1 MSEDHDL
8 TIAPIPKLIA
18 HIAWPVCIGFFFNT
32 MFNVVD
38 TYFGGKISTSALAAM
53 SLSFPVFFLI
63 IIFDS
68 GISTGTTAVIANAVG
83 AKEDTKKYAA
93 QSISFGLIVSCLV
106 TLGGLLFAPS
116 LFRLLGASGEYLELA
131 LQYINVIFY
140 GAIFFL
146 MISVFNSM
154 LQARGDTRTYRNFL
168 IAGFFLNIILDPWL
182 LYGGLGVPA
191 MGLRGVALATVI
203 IQLLG
208 MVYIFKKTLK
218 TGLVSKDTFKNLW
231 PEKKAF
237 MEIVKQAVPASLNLV
252 TIGVGIFVITYFISQ
267 FGENAV
273 AAYGIATR
281 VEQISLLPT
290 IGITIACLS
299 IIGQNNGAKK
309 FDRIKETLKTCLRYG
324 LSVMAVGS
332 VLTFIFSK
340 LIMEFFT
347 KDQNVVAIGA
357 HYLKIAPFIF
367 FAYTILFITISAL
380 QGMKKP
386 MYAVWIGIYRQI
398 LAPVAVFWILI
409 NIFGIGIDAVWWGV
423 FGITWSA
430 AIITAF
436 YAKHVMKKL
445 PVN

>member
-1 MSEDHDL
+1 MIEHKDL
-8 TIAPIPKLIA
+8 TTEPIPKLIKQ
-18 HIAWPVCIGFFFNT
+18 IALPVCIGFFFNT

-38 TYFGGKISTSALAAM
+38 TYFGGQISTVALAAM

-68 GISTGTTAVIANAVG
+68 GISTGTTAVIANALG
-83 AKEDTKKYAA
+83 AKEDAQKYAA
-93 QSISFGLIVSCLV
+93 QSISFGLIVSCIV
-106 TLGGLLFAPS
+106 TLTGLLLAPS
-116 LFRLLGASGEYLELA
+116 LFMLLGASGEYLSLA
-131 LQYINVIFY
+131 LQYMDVIFC
-140 GAIFFL
+140 GAVFFL
-146 MISVFNSM
+146 MISVFNSL

-168 IAGFFLNIILDPWL
+168 IAGFCLNVILDPWF

-191 MGLRGVALATVI
+191 LGLRGVALATVVI
-203 IQLLG
+203 EFLG
-208 MVYIFKKTLK
+208 MIYIFNRTLK

-237 MEIVKQAVPASLNLV
+237 MEIVKQAIPASLNLV
-252 TIGVGIFVITYFISQ
+252 TIGVGIFVITYFISR

-290 IGITIACLS
+290 IGITIACLT

-309 FDRIKETLKTCLRYG
+309 FDRVKTTLKTCLRYG
-324 LSVMAVGS
+324 LSIMAIGS
-332 VLTFIFSK
+332 LLTYVFSE

-347 KDQNVVAIGA
+347 GNPDVIAIGA

-386 MYAVWIGIYRQI
+386 MYAVWIGVYRQI
-398 LAPVAVFWILI
+398 LVPIALFWILI
-409 NIFGIGIDAVWWGV
+409 NILGVGIDAVWWGV

-430 AIITAF
+430 AIITGF
-436 YAKHVMKKL
+436 YAKYVFQRL
-445 PVN
+445 PAN